1 MNRPSRVLALCAT
14 AVALLTLFA
23 LPASAGEGKTVTKT
37 FPFVGDRDV
46 RVGVRAGSASIDSFR
61 VRNWPDDE
69 ELDKGDHDHGDSTT
83 MVVEFTYTNRDD
95 DHDYNCQYVVRILGP
110 GGEEW
115 AENDRTASLDK
126 GKYEDTN
133 RMFVKMKTYRFRRAK
148 KIEISFRIW
157 RD

>member
-61 VRNWPDDE
+61 VRNWPDD
-69 ELDKGDHDHGDSTT
+69 
-83 MVVEFTYTNRDD
+83 
-95 DHDYNCQYVVRILGP
+95 
-110 GGEEW
+110 
-115 AENDRTASLDK
+115 
-126 GKYEDTN
+126 
-133 RMFVKMKTYRFRRAK
+133 
-148 KIEISFRIW
+148 
-157 RD
+157 